1 MTRIT
6 KAAFLSLSLMFVA
19 CDKEE
24 TAEPTEQEL
33 AEVEGGHHKG
43 GFMAK
48 FDADGDGSIS
58 REEAKG
64 HRFEAKFAELDV
76 DGDGKLSGEELK
88 AMKGR
93 RGGHGG
99 PKDPEER
106 AIKLL
111 AKFDANSDGALS
123 REEVTEGPLAH
134 KFAEADADSDGKLTR
149 EELKALKG
157 RGKHGDGSH
166 KDPAERAAMMMA
178 KLDAN
183 SDNALS
189 ADEVAQHPKLAE
201 KFAEADSNSD
211 GKLSR
216 EELVAFKQAHHGDRG
231 HGPRGDHGDRG
242 HGPRGDYGDKGPR
255 GE

>member
-6 KAAFLSLSLMFVA
+6 KAAFLSLSLLFVA

-24 TAEPTEQEL
+24 TEEPTEQEL

-48 FDADGDGSIS
+48 FDADGDGAIS

-76 DGDGKLSGEELK
+76 DGDGKLTREEIK
-88 AMKGR
+88 AMKGH
-93 RGGHGG
+93 RGDRGMH
-99 PKDPEER
+99 KDPEAR
-106 AIKLL
+106 ATKLL

-123 REEVTEGPLAH
+123 RDEVTEGPLAE
-134 KFAEADADSDGKLTR
+134 KFAQADTDSDGKLTR

-157 RGKHGDGSH
+157 RGGKHGDGP

-178 KLDAN
+178 KLDVN
-183 SDNALS
+183 SDNALT
-189 ADEVAQHPKLAE
+189 ADEVAGHHKLAE

-211 GKLSR
+211 GKLTR
-216 EELVAFKQAHHGDRG
+216 EELVAFKQAHHGEKHR
-231 HGPRGDHGDRG
+231 
-242 HGPRGDYGDKGPR
+242 GPR